1 MSLSST
7 ISAGNLTKIR
17 SNTYWCMQFV
27 IIVPDS
33 IVVQFQPSE
42 QNSDSIYAE
51 IAVGT
56 ITSGAM
62 ADVKSFQ
69 TVIYSTSTDYAN
81 SELYRTYVRAG
92 STSSI
97 LNVGQNG
104 QNLETSHYITV
115 LNTYEIHEKPR
126 TQKGTVEYAD
136 WDITFRRV
144 LPVETA
150 LPTAVVLTD
159 GTTAWTPTAVPAAID
174 ADATSTFI
182 HSWESSNSSDSLDSG
197 GTTASP
203 VWTLQAGSHRWI
215 RYTFTDS
222 NGNSNLRV
230 ISIWTIPADL
240 SSGINNG
247 FVGENGD
254 VADISYSQ
262 GDGWTCSFPAYDDI
276 ADLRAGT
283 MVCVFS
289 LEWYND
295 TAGSIESN
303 IDFVGY
309 LGQET
314 TETTGSPEY
323 GYISETRFTVNGFGS
338 LMNVTPISPV
348 SIVDKATPT
357 AWSHIESPTPVRALV
372 YLLSEHT
379 TLFHLC
385 AFSFPSD
392 HTDYVAPGYIFESSS
407 DVVADAAQYQ
417 ADAMD
422 CILQFS
428 RDGQIDMQR
437 NLVQDDDTARN
448 AADTIITL
456 TPDDFE
462 SFSFDFDPV
471 KQIKFYQL
479 HAGVYNTTSADYDLY
494 QSFVPPLPDN
504 RGTVTEQRTNVILTT
519 NSTASTAQSEFSDR
533 AANLYAAM
541 NPTVLMRA
549 TLKDE
554 FNFLQPD
561 VGTWYKL
568 TIVATDTIRGY
579 VYGSSHRWQLLDLSY
594 STNNLDGLRGGVS
607 ATFRLETQDTGANIE
622 VAQIRKPSTTVA
634 EEYTFLPAVIAPGV
648 DANLEDFTDGEWY
661 DTQDAGSPDDEI
673 PPATSDCENHSM
685 TAPNGA
691 TGFTTNQVAVSSE
704 NIALT
709 VRGSGKLSDDAGGD
723 TVYDFSSS
731 NGGFTV
737 WNGGGS
743 GVTAGAYNGGSG
755 YWETQDKT
763 GGGGGA
769 WFRQVGIQIVFPSTL
784 AVIQVDIEVDISL
797 GAWIAS
803 ETHRAFLGDNNNN
816 NFTFFYPGD
825 YSGDATILT
834 WTGSRDMSSFRFFQ
848 YVSIEESAGALSG
861 YGRIKSITITTPV
874 TSTQYYGDA
883 FYKSTTSDFAAPTAY
898 GSGEGFLINASSPV
912 SVPPFNSS
920 HQYLIAETVSAGAVD
935 LTFNSP
941 EGNASAD
948 PFTLSGE
955 ICFNG
960 A

>member
-27 IIVPDS
+27 VTVPDS
-33 IVVQFQPSE
+33 IVVQFHPAAV
-42 QNSDSIYAE
+42 NSDAIYAE

-56 ITSGAM
+56 INAGAI

-97 LNVGQNG
+97 LKVGQNG

-126 TQKGTVEYAD
+126 TLKGTVEYAD
-136 WDITFRRV
+136 WDITFRKL

-150 LPTAVVLTD
+150 LPTVVVLTD
-159 GTTAWTPTAVPAAID
+159 GTTAWTPTAAPTSID
-174 ADATSTFI
+174 ADANSTFI

-215 RYTFTDS
+215 RYEYTDS

-230 ISIWTIPADL
+230 ISIWTIPTDL
-240 SSGINNG
+240 STGINEG
-247 FVGENGD
+247 FIGENGD

-262 GDGWTCSFPAYDDI
+262 GDGWTCSFPAYDSI
-276 ADLRAGT
+276 SDLRAGT

-289 LEWYND
+289 LEWYNN

-348 SIVDKATPT
+348 SIVDKASPT
-357 AWSHIESPTPVRALV
+357 AWSHIKSPTPVRALV

-392 HTDYVAPGYIFESSS
+392 HTDYIAPGYIFESSS
-407 DVVADAAQYQ
+407 DVIADAAQYQ
-417 ADAMD
+417 VDAMD

-448 AADTIITL
+448 AADVIITL

-462 SFSFDFDPV
+462 SYNFDEDPI

-479 HAGVYNTTSADYDLY
+479 HAGVYNTTTREYDVY

-504 RGTVTEQRTNVILTT
+504 RGTTTEQRTNVILTT
-519 NSTASTAQSEFSDR
+519 NSTASAAQSEFSDR

-541 NPTVLMRA
+541 NPTVLMRG

-554 FNFLQPD
+554 FRFLQPD
-561 VGTWYKL
+561 VGTWYKF
-568 TIVATDTIRGY
+568 TIVETDTVRGY

-607 ATFRLETQDTGANIE
+607 ATFRLETQDTGANID
-622 VAQIRKPSTTVA
+622 VAQIRKPTTTAA
-634 EEYTFLPAVIAPGV
+634 EEYTFLPAIIAPGV
-648 DANLEDFTDGEWY
+648 DGNLEDFTDGEWY
-661 DTQDAGSPDDEI
+661 DTQDASAPDDEI

-709 VRGSGKLSDDAGGD
+709 VRGNGKLSTGSWQISHDFTSGGNSWQNSPD
-723 TVYDFSSS
+723 PRYWGSYSSGNGWQTVDGNFSRIVTIYYD
-731 NGGFTV
+731 
-737 WNGGGS
+737 
-743 GVTAGAYNGGSG
+743 
-755 YWETQDKT
+755 
-763 GGGGGA
+763 
-769 WFRQVGIQIVFPSTL
+769 
-784 AVIQVDIEVDISL
+784 L
-797 GAWIAS
+797 G
-803 ETHRAFLGDNNNN
+803 
-816 NFTFFYPGD
+816 GD
-825 YSGDATILT
+825 YSITSIDMTFNFTAGTFETVDPDAWRVAVADGDTIITSNAKSSSLVADGTGITFSWSGTATGNRIILSLETSEDPDQEDYSGSATITSALIRGTGTAPAGSTSTPSKWGDA
-834 WTGSRDMSSFRFFQ
+834 
-848 YVSIEESAGALSG
+848 YYESDTA
-861 YGRIKSITITTPV
+861 
-874 TSTQYYGDA
+874 
-883 FYKSTTSDFAAPTAY
+883 DFASPTAY
-898 GSGEGFLINASSPV
+898 ADGTGFLVNGASPV
-912 SVPPFNSS
+912 ETPAFNSS
-920 HQYLIAETVSAGAVD
+920 HEYSIAETVNAGAVD
-935 LTFNSP
+935 LTYSSPYGNS
-941 EGNASAD
+941 EAES
-948 PFTLSGE
+948 FTLSGE

>member
-17 SNTYWCMQFV
+17 SNTYWSMQFV
-27 IIVPDS
+27 VTVPDS
-33 IVVQFQPSE
+33 IVVQFQPSAA
-42 QNSDSIYAE
+42 NSDSIYAE

-56 ITSGAM
+56 INAGAI
-62 ADVKSFQ
+62 ADVQSFQ

-92 STSSI
+92 STPSI

-104 QNLETSHYITV
+104 QNLETSYYITV
-115 LNTYEIHEKPR
+115 LNTYELHEKPR
-126 TQKGTVEYAD
+126 TIKGTTEYAD
-136 WDITFRRV
+136 WSITFRRV
-144 LPVETA
+144 LPVETS
-150 LPTAVVLTD
+150 LPLAVVLTD
-159 GTTAWTPTAVPAAID
+159 GTVAWSPTATPSAID
-174 ADATSTFI
+174 ADATSTFT
-182 HSWESSNSSDSLDSG
+182 HAWESSNSSDTLDSG

-222 NGNSNLRV
+222 NGNANLRV
-230 ISIWTIPADL
+230 VSIWTIPADL
-240 SSGINNG
+240 SSGINEG
-247 FVGENGD
+247 FIGESGD

-262 GDGWTCSFPAYDDI
+262 GDGWTCSLPAYTDI
-276 ADLRAGT
+276 SDLRAGT

-289 LEWYND
+289 LEWYNN
-295 TAGSIESN
+295 TSGSIESN

-314 TETTGSPEY
+314 TDTSGSDAY
-323 GYISETRFTVNGFGS
+323 GYLSETRFTLNGVGS
-338 LMNVTPISPV
+338 LMNVTPISP
-348 SIVDKATPT
+348 IAIQDKASPT
-357 AWSHIESPTPVRALV
+357 AWSHIKSPTPVRALV

-392 HTDYVAPGYIFESSS
+392 HTDYIAPGYIFESSS

-417 ADAMD
+417 ANAMD

-428 RDGQIDMQR
+428 RDGRIDMQR
-437 NLVQDDDTARN
+437 NLVQDDNPARN

-462 SFSFDFDPV
+462 AFTFDFDPV

-479 HAGVYNTTSADYDLY
+479 HAGVYNTTSAEYDIF

-519 NSTASTAQSEFSDR
+519 NSTTSAAQSEFSNR

-541 NPTVLMRA
+541 NPTVLMRG
-549 TLKDE
+549 TLNAE
-554 FNFLQPD
+554 LSFLQPD
-561 VGTWYKL
+561 VGAWYKL
-568 TIVATDTIRGY
+568 AIAATDTVRGY

-594 STNNLDGLRGGVS
+594 SSNNEIGTRSGVS

-622 VAQIRKPSTTVA
+622 VSQIRKPTTSEA
-634 EEYTFLPAVIAPGV
+634 EEYTFLPAIVPPGV
-648 DANLEDFTDGEWY
+648 YVNLEDFTDGEWY
-661 DTQDAGSPDDEI
+661 DTQDAGAPDDEI

-691 TGFTTNQVAVSSE
+691 TGFTTNQAAVSSE
-704 NIALT
+704 NVALT
-709 VRGSGKLSDDAGGD
+709 VRGNGKLIDGGGGD
-723 TVYDFSSS
+723 TTYDFSVN
-731 NGGFTV
+731 NGGWTA
-737 WNGGGS
+737 WNGGGTGATLGTYS
-743 GVTAGAYNGGSG
+743 AGNYWTTTDGRSPPGTGS
-755 YWETQDKT
+755 
-763 GGGGGA
+763 
-769 WFRQVGIQIVFPSTL
+769 WFRQVGMRIDLGSSTN
-784 AVIQVDIEVDISL
+784 VIGVDIEIDTSFGGFISGAPSYRGLL
-797 GAWIAS
+797 GMTAS
-803 ETHRAFLGDNNNN
+803 NNIKI
-816 NFTFFYPGD
+816 FYPGD
-825 YSGDATILT
+825 YSGDGTTLT
-834 WTGSRDMSSFRFFQ
+834 WVGDTNTTFVGLIQFISIQSS
-848 YVSIEESAGALSG
+848 SGALSG
-861 YGRIKSITITTPV
+861 YGRVKSVTIYTP
-874 TSTQYYGDA
+874 SGSIFYGDA
-883 FYKSTTSDFAAPTAY
+883 FYKSETIDFSSPVAY
-898 GSGEGFLINASSPV
+898 GSGDGFLINGSSP
-912 SVPPFNSS
+912 STTPAFNSS
-920 HQYLIAETVSAGAVD
+920 HEYEIAETVSAGAVD

-941 EGNASAD
+941 EGNGNAD
-948 PFTLSGE
+948 NFTLSGE